1 MPDPILIIEWL
12 RHAPN
17 GVVVPLFLLENMF
30 IFGMAVA
37 GGELLAQWF
46 KHVRVAPEPEP
57 LSRKEIVLGVTTIL
71 LNTLVTWGGWVL
83 WKLDIIRF
91 RSDFGLRAWLD
102 VPILIVLMDFAMYL
116 LHRLAHHPLLFP
128 LLHRMH
134 HDYERVRPMTLFIL
148 NPFETL
154 SFGMLWLTVVT
165 IFPPSWLGMSVYLM
179 LNVAFGT
186 IGHLGVEPVPAAVA
200 KNPLTGWLAGS
211 TFHAR
216 HHHDPEINFGF
227 YTLIWDRLF
236 RTLEKRYLENYGRLP
251 AAEIELSKPN

>member
-1 MPDPILIIEWL
+1 MPDPAALIEWL
-12 RHAPN
+12 RHAPS
-17 GVVVPLFLLENMF
+17 GVAVGLFLVENIA
-30 IFGMAVA
+30 IFLLAVA
-37 GGELLAQWF
+37 GGELLARGF
-46 KHVRVAPEPEP
+46 KTARVASEPP
-57 LSRKEIVLGVTTIL
+57 PVSRKEIVLAVTTIL
-71 LNTLVTWGGWVL
+71 LNTGVTWAGWEL
-83 WKLDIIRF
+83 WKFGVIRF
-91 RSDFGLRAWLD
+91 RPDFGWRAWLD
-102 VPILIVLMDFAMYL
+102 VAVLVALMDFAMYL

-154 SFGMLWLTVVT
+154 AFGALWLTV
-165 IFPPSWLGMSVYLM
+165 IIIYPPSWLGMSVYLM

-186 IGHLGVEPVPAAVA
+186 IGHLGVEPVPSAVA

-216 HHHDPEINFGF
+216 HHHDPDINFGF
-227 YTLIWDRLF
+227 YTLVWDRLF

-251 AAEIELSKPN
+251 AVEVELSKPR

>member
-1 MPDPILIIEWL
+1 MLDPAPFIEWL

-17 GVVVPLFLLENMF
+17 SVAAPLFLIENVI

-37 GGELLAQWF
+37 GGELLARTF
-46 KHVRVAPEPEP
+46 ARKRVALEPPP
-57 LSRKEIVLGVTTIL
+57 LSRKEMALAITTIL
-71 LNTLVTWGGWVL
+71 LNTVVTWAGWVL

-91 RSDFGLRAWLD
+91 RTDFGWRAWLD
-102 VPILIVLMDFAMYL
+102 IPILLVVMDFAMYL

-148 NPFETL
+148 NPVETL
-154 SFGMLWLTVVT
+154 SFGMLWLTIIT

-200 KNPLTGWLAGS
+200 RNPVAGWLAGS

-216 HHHDPEINFGF
+216 HHHDPHINFGF

-251 AAEIELSKPN
+251 EMNAER

>member
-1 MPDPILIIEWL
+1 MPDPAALIEWL
-12 RHAPN
+12 RQLNSAVAA
-17 GVVVPLFLLENMF
+17 GLFLAENVVIF
-30 IFGMAVA
+30 ILAVA
-37 GGELLAQWF
+37 GGEVLARMF
-46 KHVRVAPEPEP
+46 KTIRVAAEPPP
-57 LSRKEIVLGVTTIL
+57 LSRKEVVLAVTTIL
-71 LNTLVTWGGWVL
+71 LNTVVTWAGWEL
-83 WKLDIIRF
+83 WKLGVIRF
-91 RSDFGLRAWLD
+91 RPDFGWRAWLD
-102 VPILIVLMDFAMYL
+102 VAVLLALMDFAMYL

-134 HDYERVRPMTLFIL
+134 HEYERVRPMTLFIL

-154 SFGMLWLTVVT
+154 AFGALWLTVIT
-165 IFPPSWLGMSVYLM
+165 IYPPSWLGMSVYLM

-186 IGHLGVEPVPAAVA
+186 IGHLGVEPVPSAVA

-216 HHHDPEINFGF
+216 HHHDPNINFGF

-251 AAEIELSKPN
+251 ELQKERS